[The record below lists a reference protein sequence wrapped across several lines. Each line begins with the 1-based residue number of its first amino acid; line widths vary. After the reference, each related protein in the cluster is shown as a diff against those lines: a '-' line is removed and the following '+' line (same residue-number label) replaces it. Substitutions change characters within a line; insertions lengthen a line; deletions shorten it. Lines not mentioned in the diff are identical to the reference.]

1 MKIEGWILIFVFVG
15 LVALIARPM
24 GLYLAAVFDGR
35 RTWLSPVLAPL
46 ERGFYRLGGV
56 KQDNE
61 QDWKGYAA
69 SLVMF
74 SLFAT
79 LALFAF
85 MQLQHVLPLNPQGFG
100 PVAPNVAM
108 NTAVS
113 FVTNTNWQAYSGE
126 STMSHLTQMAGLT
139 VQNFLSAAAGIAV
152 AVVFA
157 RGFARRGTGQL
168 GNFWVDMT
176 RATLYVLLP
185 ISILFA
191 IYLMASGVPQT
202 LAGSLSAT
210 TLEGVP
216 QDIAI
221 GPVASQEA
229 IKMLGTNGGGFF
241 NANSAHPF
249 ENPNPWTNLVQMLS
263 IFSIGAGLVVMF
275 GRMVGDERQGWA
287 ILAAMGALFL
297 IGTGVAYWSETQVT
311 PALMS
316 AGVDPSL
323 GNMEGK
329 EVRFGLSASAL
340 FAAVTTA
347 ASCGAVNAM
356 HDSFTAIGGMIPLV
370 NILAGEVIVG
380 GVGAGFYGILLFA
393 ILAIFIA
400 GLMVGRT
407 PAYLGKKIEARE
419 VKLAVLAILASPL
432 AILIG
437 TAIAASQ
444 PMLAAQA
451 YSMQDRTVSP
461 RSCTRSPRRRAT
473 MARRSLASRRTRT
486 STLTPMRSRCW
497 SVASWS
503 SSRRSPSPAVLR
515 PSRQRRPRP
524 GPSRPMARCSL
535 VLLAFVIVVVG
546 ALTFLPALAV
556 GPVAEATANTLN

>member
-15 LVALIARPM
+15 LVALIARLM

-46 ERGFYRLGGV
+46 EKGFYRLGGV
-56 KQDNE
+56 KHDSDQE
-61 QDWKGYAA
+61 WKGYAA

-79 LALFAF
+79 LALFAL
-85 MQLQHVLPLNPQGFG
+85 MQLQHLLPLNPQGFG
-100 PVAPNVAM
+100 SVAPNVAM

-152 AVVFA
+152 AVAFA
-157 RGFARRGTGQL
+157 RGFARRGAGQI

-191 IYLMASGVPQT
+191 IYLMATGVPQT
-202 LAGSLSAT
+202 LAGSLPAT

-249 ENPNPWTNLVQMLS
+249 ENPTPWTNLVQMLS

-275 GRMVGDERQGWA
+275 GRMVGVERQGWA

-297 IGTGVAYWSETQVT
+297 IGTGVAYWSETQIGS
-311 PALMS
+311 ALAA
-316 AGVDPSL
+316 AGVDPSM

-329 EVRFGLSASAL
+329 EVRFGISASAL
-340 FAAVTTA
+340 FAAITTA

-419 VKLAVLAILASPL
+419 VKLAVLAILASPF
-432 AILIG
+432 AILLG
-437 TAIAASQ
+437 TAIAASTDAGREGILN
-444 PMLAAQA
+444 PGPHGFSEILYSFASTAGNNGSAFGGLTANTDFFTYAHAIAMLAGRFLVIIPALA
-451 YSMQDRTVSP
+451 I
-461 RSCTRSPRRRAT
+461 AG
-473 MARRSLASRRTRT
+473 SLAAKPTA
-486 STLTPMRSRCW
+486 P
-497 SVASWS
+497 ASAGTF
-503 SSRRSPSPAVLR
+503 PTN
-515 PSRQRRPRP
+515 
-524 GPSRPMARCSL
+524 GPL
-535 VLLAFVIVVVG
+535 FIGLLAFVILVVG

>member
-1 MKIEGWILIFVFVG
+1 MKIEGWILIFMFVG
-15 LVALIARPM
+15 LVALVARPM

-35 RTWLSPVLAPL
+35 RTWLSPVLAPV

-56 KQDNE
+56 KVDAE

-79 LALFAF
+79 LALFAL
-85 MQLQHVLPLNPQGFG
+85 MQLQHLLPLNPQGFG

-152 AVVFA
+152 AVAFV
-157 RGFARRGTGQL
+157 RGFARRGMGQL
-168 GNFWVDMT
+168 GSFWVDMT

-210 TLEGVP
+210 TLEGIP
-216 QDIAI
+216 QDIAV

-297 IGTGVAYWSETQVT
+297 IGTGVAYWSETQIGS
-311 PALMS
+311 ALAS
-316 AGVDPSL
+316 TGVDPAM

-329 EVRFGLSASAL
+329 EVRFGISASAL
-340 FAAVTTA
+340 FAAITTA

-407 PAYLGKKIEARE
+407 PAFLGKKIEARE

-437 TAIAASQ
+437 TAIAVSTDAGRAGVLNTGPHGFSEILYSFASTAGNNGSAFGGLAANTDFYTYAHAIA
-444 PMLAAQA
+444 MLAGRFMVIIPALA
-451 YSMQDRTVSP
+451 I
-461 RSCTRSPRRRAT
+461 AG
-473 MARRSLASRRTRT
+473 SLAAKPTAR
-486 STLTPMRSRCW
+486 
-497 SVASWS
+497 ASAGTF
-503 SSRRSPSPAVLR
+503 PTN
-515 PSRQRRPRP
+515 
-524 GPSRPMARCSL
+524 GPL
-535 VLLAFVIVVVG
+535 FIGLLAFVILVVG

>member
-1 MKIEGWILIFVFVG
+1 MTIEGWILIGVFVA

-24 GLYLAAVFDGR
+24 GLYLTAVFDGR
-35 RTWLSPVLAPL
+35 RTWLSPILAPV
-46 ERGFYRLGGV
+46 ERGFYRLAGV
-56 KQDNE
+56 KTDAE
-61 QDWKGYAA
+61 QDWKGYAGA
-69 SLVMF
+69 LVVF
-74 SLFAT
+74 SLAAT
-79 LALFAF
+79 LALFAL
-85 MQLQHVLPLNPQGFG
+85 MQLQHLLPLNPQGFG
-100 PVAPNVAM
+100 PVPANVAM

-126 STMSHLTQMAGLT
+126 TTMSHLTQMAGLT
-139 VQNFLSAAAGIAV
+139 VQNFLSAAAGMAIAV
-152 AVVFA
+152 AFA
-157 RGFARRGTGQL
+157 RGFARKGAGQI

-191 IYLMASGVPQT
+191 VYLMASGVPQT
-202 LAGSLSAT
+202 LAGSLPAT

-221 GPVASQEA
+221 GPIASQEA

-249 ENPNPWTNLVQMLS
+249 ENPDAWTNLVQMLS
-263 IFSIGAGLVVMF
+263 IFAIGAGTTIMF

-287 ILAAMGALFL
+287 ILAAMGLLFVV
-297 IGTGVAYWSETQVT
+297 GTGVAYWSETQVG
-311 PALMS
+311 PALVS
-316 AGVDPSL
+316 AGVDPGM

-329 EVRFGLSASAL
+329 EVRFGLSGSAL

-356 HDSFTAIGGMIPLV
+356 HDSFTALGGMIPLI
-370 NILAGEVIVG
+370 NILAGEVVVG

-393 ILAIFIA
+393 ILTIFIA

-407 PAYLGKKIEARE
+407 PAYLGKKIESRE

-432 AILIG
+432 AILAG
-437 TAIAASQ
+437 TAIASATEIGRSGVLNAGPHGFSEILYSFASTAGNNGSAFAGITVNTDFYTYMHAAAMLIGRFMVII
-444 PMLAAQA
+444 PALAIAGSLAAKPIA
-451 YSMQDRTVSP
+451 P
-461 RSCTRSPRRRAT
+461 
-473 MARRSLASRRTRT
+473 ASAGTFPT
-486 STLTPMRSRCW
+486 S
-497 SVASWS
+497 
-503 SSRRSPSPAVLR
+503 
-515 PSRQRRPRP
+515 
-524 GPSRPMARCSL
+524 GPL
-535 VLLAFVIVVVG
+535 FVGLLAFVIVVVG
-546 ALTFLPALAV
+546 ALTFLPALAL